1 MEIELNTKQKDA
13 FQSMKY
19 GKNIFLTGPGGS
31 GKSFLLKYFI
41 EYYKNEIETED
52 SILYVTSTT
61 GLSAS
66 LIDGVTINHYAG
78 IGLGD
83 KDVDYYYKKIIKMK
97 SLRKRWIKTKILI
110 IDEISMMDPELFD
123 KLEFLARKIRRNE
136 NIFGGLQI
144 ILSGDFLQLP
154 PVKCKN
160 FCFEALT
167 WNNVIEKTFYFDK
180 IIRQDDNLLQKVLNN
195 IRIGKVNEEVVELLN
210 SCLHKD
216 LTNKEG
222 IIPTLLFSKKNMVIQ
237 YNEKEL
243 EKLINDKKE
252 HKIFESKYKFKDK
265 ITEESKKKLK
275 TLINNK
281 FQVDDIITLSIN
293 SQVMLTINFPDLGL
307 SNGSRG
313 IIIDFTKDENR
324 YPVVLF
330 LNGKTMIVEY
340 YEYKLIEENQFE
352 KDEFVTKC
360 QIPLILSWAITIHK
374 AQGMSLEYVKTDI
387 GSSIFEY
394 GQAYVVLSRIKSI
407 DGLSLNNIDYSKIKA
422 HPKILK
428 YYEQL

>member
-1 MEIELNTKQKDA
+1 MIELLD
-13 FQSMKY
+13 
-19 GKNIFLTGPGGS
+19 
-31 GKSFLLKYFI
+31 
-41 EYYKNEIETED
+41 
-52 SILYVTSTT
+52 
-61 GLSAS
+61 
-66 LIDGVTINHYAG
+66 
-78 IGLGD
+78 
-83 KDVDYYYKKIIKMK
+83 
-97 SLRKRWIKTKILI
+97 
-110 IDEISMMDPELFD
+110 
-123 KLEFLARKIRRNE
+123 
-136 NIFGGLQI
+136 
-144 ILSGDFLQLP
+144 
-154 PVKCKN
+154 
-160 FCFEALT
+160 
-167 WNNVIEKTFYFDK
+167 
-180 IIRQDDNLLQKVLNN
+180 
-195 IRIGKVNEEVVELLN
+195 
-210 SCLHKD
+210 SCLHRD

-222 IIPTLLFSKKNMVIQ
+222 IIPTLLFSKKNMVIE

-252 HKIFESKYKFKDK
+252 YKIFESNYKFKDK

-275 TLINNK
+275 ILINNK
-281 FQVDDIITLSIN
+281 FQVDDKITLSIN
-293 SQVMLTINFPDLGL
+293 SQVMLTINFPDKGL

-330 LNGKTMIVEY
+330 LNGQTMIVEY
-340 YEYKLIEENQFE
+340 YEYKLIEENQYE

-407 DGLSLNNIDYSKIKA
+407 EGLSLINIDYSKIKA

-428 YYEQL
+428 YYEEL

>member
-1 MEIELNTKQKDA
+1 MEIELNSKQKDA
-13 FQSMKY
+13 FQNMKY

-52 SILYVTSTT
+52 SLLYVTSTT

-66 LIDGVTINHYAG
+66 LIDGITINHYAS

-97 SLRKRWIKTKILI
+97 SLRNRWIKTKILI

-123 KLEFLARKIRRNE
+123 KLEFLSRKIRKNK
-136 NIFGGLQI
+136 NIFGGIQV

-160 FCFEALT
+160 FCFEALN
-167 WNNVIEKTFYFDK
+167 WNSVIEKTFYFDK
-180 IIRQDDNLLQKVLNN
+180 IIRQDDNLLQNVLNN
-195 IRIGKVNEEVVELLN
+195 IRIGKVNEEVIELLD
-210 SCLHKD
+210 SCLNRD

-222 IIPTLLFSKKNMVIQ
+222 IIPTLLFSKKNMVIE

-243 EKLINDKKE
+243 GKLINDKKE
-252 HKIFESKYKFKDK
+252 YKIFESNYKFKDK
-265 ITEESKKKLK
+265 ITEESKEKLK
-275 TLINNK
+275 ILINNK
-281 FQVDDIITLSIN
+281 FQVDDKITLSIN
-293 SQVMLTINFPDLGL
+293 SQVMLTINFPDKGL

-313 IIIDFTKDENR
+313 IVIDFTKDENR

-330 LNGKTMIVEY
+330 LNGQTMIIEY
-340 YEYKLIEENQFE
+340 YEYKLIEENQYE

-407 DGLSLNNIDYSKIKA
+407 EGLSLINIDYSKIKA

-428 YYEQL
+428 YYEEL